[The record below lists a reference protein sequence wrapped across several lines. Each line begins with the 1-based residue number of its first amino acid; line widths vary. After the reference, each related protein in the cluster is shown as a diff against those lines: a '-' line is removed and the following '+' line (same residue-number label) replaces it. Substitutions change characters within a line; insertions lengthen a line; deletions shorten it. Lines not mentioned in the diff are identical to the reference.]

1 MAPTPSTSERLQ
13 VMQAVEEGWQAF
25 CRAPWPFVLFTLLTG
40 ALNVGIQALSN
51 LSNLLLTVA
60 LNVGF
65 QGLGNLNGLPEANQP
80 PLAVLVITGIVG
92 TVGQVVVSLWGSI
105 GLIRGAWTALEGGR
119 PGWSTFSRWD
129 GSAAGR
135 LFLRVLLFY
144 VLLLVVLLVG
154 VPLTV
159 GLGQLQPLLGAIP
172 ALTIVVVLLYLSVG
186 QSFLAWVALLEG
198 RGPVATLQR
207 GREVVDPQWWSVAL
221 LGLMLSAIMLSGVLL
236 CCVGQLAAAP
246 IALCVATAA
255 YRQLFGR
262 EDRTG
267 LLGRPLNG

>member
-25 CRAPWPFVLFTLLTG
+25 RRAPWPFVLFTLLTG
-40 ALNVGIQALSN
+40 ALNVGFQALSN
-51 LSNLLLTVA
+51 LS
-60 LNVGF
+60 
-65 QGLGNLNGLPEANQP
+65 GLPEANQP
-80 PLAVLVITGIVG
+80 PLAVLVITAIVG
-92 TVGQVVVSLWGSI
+92 TVGQVVVNLWGSI

-119 PGWSTFSRWD
+119 PRWSTFSRWD

-135 LFLRVLLFY
+135 LFLRQLLFG
-144 VLLLVVLLVG
+144 VVLLVVLLVG
-154 VPLTV
+154 VLLTV

-172 ALTIVVVLLYLSVG
+172 ALTTFVVLIYLSVG
-186 QSFLAWVALLEG
+186 QAFLPWVALLEG

-207 GREVVDPQWWSVAL
+207 GREVVDPQWWWVVL
-221 LGLMLSAIMLSGVLL
+221 LGLMQGAILLIGALL
-236 CCVGQLAAAP
+236 CGVGLLAATP
-246 IALCVATAA
+246 IVLCIATAA

-267 LLGRPLNG
+267 LLN